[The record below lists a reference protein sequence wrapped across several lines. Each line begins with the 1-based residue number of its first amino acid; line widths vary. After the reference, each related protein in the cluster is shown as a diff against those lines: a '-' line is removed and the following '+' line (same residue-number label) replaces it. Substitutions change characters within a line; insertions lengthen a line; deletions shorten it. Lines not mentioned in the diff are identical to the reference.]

1 MLRGTT
7 QLAYALAEDQLK
19 LLESKVGTLSLV
31 LRRIYS
37 AEGDAGLRRYFTD
50 ISQVKDLLE
59 FASCLNLAT
68 PMVFPRRTAS
78 SSVHVETD
86 AYEWGSSFD
95 DTEVGEYFEQLRMP
109 PSVESTETQMETDP
123 PAPPPATTDLHSHRE
138 PSPVVPRKR
147 VRIVSPASEE
157 AGATSGGEDES
168 SSGEDD
174 SDSEPAPIVKVPRR
188 KTIQAPLVTYSKDR
202 HPLAGVAGTSAKPQP
217 VPRPPTQLEKK
228 KLEKIVQQAKKPRR
242 K

>member
-59 FASCLNLAT
+59 FSSCLNLAT
-68 PMVFPRRTAS
+68 PMVFPRRTAA
-78 SSVHVETD
+78 SSVHVD
-86 AYEWGSSFD
+86 NDSYEWGSSFD
-95 DTEVGEYFEQLRMP
+95 DTEVGNYFEQLRMP
-109 PSVESTETQMETDP
+109 PPVESTEDQMETDP
-123 PAPPPATTDLHSHRE
+123 PVPPPSTTDLHSHRE
-138 PSPVVPRKR
+138 PSPLVPRKR
-147 VRIVSPASEE
+147 VRVVSPASEE
-157 AGATSGGEDES
+157 AEGDSGAEGES
-168 SSGEDD
+168 SSAEED
-174 SDSEPAPIVKVPRR
+174 SDSDPAPVIKAPRR
-188 KTIQAPLVTYSKDR
+188 KAVQAPLITYSKDK

-217 VPRPPTQLEKK
+217 VPRSSSKLEKK
-228 KLEKIVQQAKKPRR
+228 QLEKIVQQSKKPRR